1 MPAIV
6 PFLNKINDVILN
18 PALIL
23 LFSVALLVF
32 LYGGLQFIMKASDEK
47 ARAEGK
53 KAMVWGLVGM
63 FIMVT
68 AFGLIRLILSS
79 VGLSTNVYPLN

>member
-6 PFLNKINDVILN
+6 PFLNKINSVILN

-32 LYGGLQFIMKASDEK
+32 LFGTFQFILKASDEK
-47 ARAEGK
+47 ARSEGK
-53 KAMVWGLVGM
+53 TAMVWGLVGM
-63 FIMVT
+63 FIMIS
-68 AFGLIRLILSS
+68 AFGIIRLILSS
-79 VGLSTNVYPLN
+79 TGLNTNVYPLN

>member
-32 LYGGLQFIMKASDEK
+32 LYGGLQFIVRASDEK

-79 VGLSTNVYPLN
+79 VGLNTNIYPLN